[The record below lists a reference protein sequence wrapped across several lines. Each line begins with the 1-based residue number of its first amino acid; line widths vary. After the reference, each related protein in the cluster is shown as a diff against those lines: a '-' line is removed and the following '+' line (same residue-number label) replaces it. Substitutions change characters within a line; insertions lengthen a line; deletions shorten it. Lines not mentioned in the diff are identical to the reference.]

1 MLCEHSHNKEFGLTS
16 ACCQFLYEFHENEL
30 IDVDDKK
37 LCPCHAPLEDENV
50 ILPRRK
56 VGQMMKER
64 IFTQSSTTF
73 VKMLQKNKNTWI

>member
-37 LCPCHAPLEDENV
+37 LCPCHAPLEDENGNPTEKE
-50 ILPRRK
+50 I
-56 VGQMMKER
+56 GQMMKER
-64 IFTQSSTTF
+64 IFTQSSKIF
-73 VKMLQKNKNTWI
+73 VVML